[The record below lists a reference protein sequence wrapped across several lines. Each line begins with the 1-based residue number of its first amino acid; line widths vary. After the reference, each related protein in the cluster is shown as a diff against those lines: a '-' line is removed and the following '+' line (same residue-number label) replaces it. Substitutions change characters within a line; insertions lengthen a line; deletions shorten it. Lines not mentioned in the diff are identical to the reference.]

1 MKKFLAFSAAV
12 AIVASLQA
20 NTIEWSLPALTD
32 GTGNDIAYTVDDIVF
47 ISTASPTSYDST
59 SGKITG
65 TTPSGSNTYIDG
77 SDQGDPDKYLVGF
90 WEDSLTGGGDY
101 YMAYKGSDGTFY
113 ALAGDSGAVTVTAPA
128 SGDPLVP
135 GSESGHKLLAD
146 SSDTV
151 RTVAPTVPEPA
162 TAVLAL
168 AGIAMLIRRRKA

>member
-32 GTGNDIAYTVDDIVF
+32 GNGKGIDYTLDDIVF

-65 TTPSGSNTYIDG
+65 TTPSGSNTSIDG
-77 SDQGDPDKYLVGF
+77 SESGDTEKYLVGL

-128 SGDPLVP
+128 SSDPLIP
-135 GSESGHKLLAD
+135 GSGSGKVFLAD
-146 SSDTV
+146 SSNTV
-151 RTVAPTVPEPA
+151 KIVPEPA